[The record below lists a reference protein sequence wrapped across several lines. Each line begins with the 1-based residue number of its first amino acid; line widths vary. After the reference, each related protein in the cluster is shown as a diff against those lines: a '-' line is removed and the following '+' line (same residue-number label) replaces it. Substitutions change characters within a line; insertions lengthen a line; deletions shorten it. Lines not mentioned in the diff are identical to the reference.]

1 MAWVSGSSVCTGSRR
16 RSTGG
21 SCGRT
26 SFRVPLKVLSSAR
39 VATLLSI
46 LALFTGIASS
56 PSSTTQMSA
65 AKKPLERAEN
75 DSPDQTRCSVPW
87 FLSSA
92 LIGTF
97 DDETNEKG
105 CSLQEL
111 AAAALKLDGKSV
123 ETEGT
128 QEVTAHAAL
137 DGAKGPTG
145 LFDPLEGEGVGEP
158 LEVGALVDVAD
169 AILRARLKQQNVLEQ
184 A

>member
-1 MAWVSGSSVCTGSRR
+1 M
-16 RSTGG
+16 
-21 SCGRT
+21 
-26 SFRVPLKVLSSAR
+26 
-39 VATLLSI
+39 
-46 LALFTGIASS
+46 
-56 PSSTTQMSA
+56 
-65 AKKPLERAEN
+65 
-75 DSPDQTRCSVPW
+75 PW

-97 DDETNEKG
+97 DDETSDKG

-111 AAAALKLDGKSV
+111 APAAFELDGEGV

-137 DGAKGPTG
+137 DGVHGTHG
-145 LFDPLEGEGVGEP
+145 LFDPLEGEGVGEA
-158 LEVGALVDVAD
+158 LEVGTLVDVAD